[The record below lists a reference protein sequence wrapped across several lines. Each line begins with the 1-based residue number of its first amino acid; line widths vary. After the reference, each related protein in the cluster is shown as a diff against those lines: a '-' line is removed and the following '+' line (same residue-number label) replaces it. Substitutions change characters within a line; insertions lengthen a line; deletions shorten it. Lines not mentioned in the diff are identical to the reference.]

1 LKIKAAFSYQ
11 LKNYFKS
18 FGWVYLWSIAVVVIL
33 PFAISLVLGRINIYD
48 INDYLPQFLPALIL
62 GFYLFVFG
70 GISYDG
76 FKLFIQNGL
85 GRKTYFFSKLYA
97 LTVILVV
104 GEVINLLY
112 GVFYRQFINTKK
124 NPVMTFSVLYGHY
137 FDSAAANTVS
147 VLIITMLFIACIMV
161 TGMVIGSCLG
171 LFNRRVQRISI
182 IGMPV
187 LLFVLLVVLVM
198 LNDQTSLKL
207 TWLGDFL
214 LFIVGMGNQSADT
227 GHFVAFAPMISGAVY
242 IIVMLLISYRLTL
255 RFRVPR

>member
-1 LKIKAAFSYQ
+1 MRIKAAFSYQ

-33 PFAISLVLGRINIYD
+33 PFAISLILGRINIYD
-48 INDYLPQFLPALIL
+48 ISDYLPQFLPALIL
-62 GFYLFVFG
+62 SFYLFVYG

-104 GEVINLLY
+104 GEGINLLY
-112 GVFYRQFINTKK
+112 GVFYHHFINK
-124 NPVMTFSVLYGHY
+124 NPLMTFSVLYGHY
-137 FDSAAANTVS
+137 FNSPIANAIS

-187 LLFVLLVVLVM
+187 VLFVLLAVLIM

-207 TWLGDFL
+207 TWIGDFL
-214 LFIVGMGNQSADT
+214 LFIVGMNQSTDT
-227 GHFVAFAPMISGAVY
+227 SHFVAFAPMISGSIY

>member
-1 LKIKAAFSYQ
+1 MRIKAALSYQ

-33 PFAISLVLGRINIYD
+33 PFVISLLLGRINIYD

-62 GFYLFVFG
+62 SFYLFVFG

-76 FKLFIQNGL
+76 FKVFIQNGL
-85 GRKTYFFSKLYA
+85 GRKTYFISKLLA
-97 LTVILVV
+97 LTVILLV
-104 GEVINLLY
+104 GEAINVLY
-112 GVFYRQFINTKK
+112 GWFYHQFINTKH
-124 NPVMTFSVLYGHY
+124 NPIMTFSVLYGHY
-137 FDSAAANTVS
+137 FNTAAANTVS
-147 VLIITMLFIACIMV
+147 VLIITTLFIACIMV
-161 TGMVIGSCLG
+161 TGMVIGSTLG
-171 LFNRRVQRISI
+171 LFSRRVQRISI
-182 IGMPV
+182 IGMPIV
-187 LLFVLLVVLVM
+187 LFVLLIVLVM

-214 LFIVGMGNQSADT
+214 LFIVGMKQSTDT
-227 GHFVAFAPMISGAVY
+227 GHFVAFAPMISGALY